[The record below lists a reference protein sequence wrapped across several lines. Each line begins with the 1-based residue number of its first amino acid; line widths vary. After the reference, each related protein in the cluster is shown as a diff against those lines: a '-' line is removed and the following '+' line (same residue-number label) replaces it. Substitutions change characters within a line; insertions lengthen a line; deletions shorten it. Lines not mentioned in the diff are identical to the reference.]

1 MTGIAF
7 CSDNSD
13 FIADLRAQIE
23 KYAPEFKSC
32 DNDDEIAPDIAIID
46 ENPQEYHRIRNQLK
60 SIPLIYL
67 YTDKPLTEQNSL
79 NISLKKPFSLMHFF
93 DILRSANNKLD
104 NSKDGYLSFGS
115 YELHPLEK
123 EIKNCISNEVIKLT
137 EREVE
142 IIKYLYKFRDIF
154 ISKTELQKN
163 VWKYNEDVSTHTVE
177 THIYRLRRKV
187 ESNGSA
193 QLIITDKG
201 GYKLNMETLNA

>member
-32 DNDDEIAPDIAIID
+32 DNDDEITPDIAIID
-46 ENPQEYHRIRNQLK
+46 DNPQEYHRIRNQLK

-67 YTDKPLTEQNSL
+67 YADKPLTEQNSL
-79 NISLKKPFSLMHFF
+79 NISLKKPFSLMHFV

-187 ESNGSA
+187 EKNGAS